1 MKVFV
6 TGATG
11 FIGSRLALRLAGE
24 GMEVHALYRDMGK
37 TSIISH
43 PNLVWFKGDILDP
56 GSLKAAAE
64 GCSGIYHTAAFA
76 KVWHKDPSAIYRLNI
91 EGTMNVILAGIHAGA
106 KRVVCTSTA
115 GVLGPSG
122 PGSVVDENSP
132 QPENFFT
139 DYEASKSILEKTL
152 KTIQNSG
159 IEIVIVNP
167 TRVYGPGVLSDSN
180 GVTRMMQKYA
190 AGKWHIIPGNG
201 KSIGNY
207 VYVEDVVQGHLLAME
222 NGRAGERYVLG
233 GENLTYD
240 ELFGIMAELSGK
252 KYLMFHLPVPIME
265 FAAGAML
272 LLAKVTGIPPLIIPG
287 LVRKYYHNWN
297 VSCTKAMRELNYQPV
312 GFKTGAALTLEW
324 LQNIK

>member
-24 GMEVHALYRDMGK
+24 GIEVHALYRDKGK
-37 TSIISH
+37 TSVISH

-76 KVWHKDPSAIYRLNI
+76 KVWHKDPSVIYRLNI

-152 KTIQNSG
+152 KTIQNTG

-207 VYVEDVVQGHLLAME
+207 VYVDDVVTGHLLAME
-222 NGRAGERYVLG
+222 KGRPGERYVLG

-240 ELFGIMAELSGK
+240 ELFGIMAVLTGK
-252 KYLMFHLPVPIME
+252 KYLMFHLPVPVME

-287 LVRKYYHNWN
+287 LVRKYYHNWH
-297 VSCTKAMRELNYQPV
+297 VSCAKAMRELNYQPV

-324 LQNIK
+324 LKNI

>member
-1 MKVFV
+1 MKVLV

-11 FIGSRLALRLAGE
+11 FIGSRLALRLDSE
-24 GMEVHALYRDMGK
+24 GWVVHALYRDMGK

-56 GSLKAAAE
+56 ASLRAAAE

-76 KVWHKDPSAIYRLNI
+76 QVWHQDTSAIYSLNI
-91 EGTMNVILAGIHAGA
+91 EGTMNVIKAGIQAGA
-106 KRVVCTSTA
+106 KRIVCTSTA

-122 PGSVVDENSP
+122 PGGVVDENSS
-132 QPENFFT
+132 QPESFFT

-152 KTIQNSG
+152 QTIQNSG
-159 IEIVIVNP
+159 IKIVIVNP

-180 GVTRMMQKYA
+180 GVTRMMQKYV

-207 VYVEDVVQGHLLAME
+207 VHVDDVVTGHLLAME

-240 ELFGIMAELSGK
+240 ELFGIMTELAGK
-252 KYLMFHLPVPIME
+252 KYLMFHLPVPVME
-265 FAAGAML
+265 FVADIML
-272 LLAKVTGIPPLIIPG
+272 LLAKVSGIPPLIIPG

-297 VSCTKAMRELNYQPV
+297 VSCEKAMHELGYRPV
-312 GFKTGAALTLEW
+312 GFKTGAGLTIEW
-324 LQNIK
+324 LRNSK